1 MAIVKEKSAMDISII
16 IPTYNSAGTIADVV
30 SQIARFF
37 RTKSLSFEL
46 IVVDDGSS
54 DETDARLKG
63 IQSEYQELRVFRN
76 VPNRGKGYSVRRG
89 FQESRGEYVVFTDT
103 DLPFGLESLPRA
115 VEVLRQ
121 GTDVVIGSRV
131 LPESR
136 FVMNPRHFPY
146 IFVRH
151 LLGRTLLNI
160 VNLVFGL
167 QVSDTQC
174 GLKGC
179 RKHVAKYVADRLT
192 IDRFVFDVELLYVA
206 KLGGFRISE
215 IPVVLDYTGAVTTVR
230 IMRNVLSV
238 LKDLLAIR
246 VRGLKGKY
254 RLAGTDHAHSP
265 RP

>member
-1 MAIVKEKSAMDISII
+1 MDISIV
-16 IPTYNSAGTIADVV
+16 IPTYNSAGSIADVV
-30 SQIARFF
+30 SQVVRFF
-37 RTKSLSFEL
+37 RTKSSIFEL

-54 DETDARLKG
+54 DETDARLKD
-63 IQSEYQELRVFRN
+63 IQAEYQELRVLRN

-89 FQESRGEYVVFTDT
+89 FQESRGEYVVFTDS
-103 DLPFGLESLPRA
+103 DLPFGLESLLRA

-151 LLGRTLLNI
+151 LLGRTLLTI
-160 VNLVFGL
+160 VNLAFGL
-167 QVSDTQC
+167 RVSDTQC

-179 RKHVAKYVADRLT
+179 RKHVAKHVADRLT

-206 KLGGFRISE
+206 RLGRFSISE

-230 IMRNVLSV
+230 IMRNILSV
-238 LKDLLAIR
+238 LRDLMTIR
-246 VRGLKGKY
+246 ARGLQGKY
-254 RLAGTDHAHSP
+254 K
-265 RP
+265 